1 MINISEEQSK
11 ELLCKCIGISSYI
24 HELAEG
30 ADDGFD
36 TLTDQAKREA
46 SKCTHIE
53 RLILLGELMPLLINQ
68 LEVTA
73 ERAVKCRREIVEK
86 N

>member
-1 MINISEEQSK
+1 M
-11 ELLCKCIGISSYI
+11 SSYI

-30 ADDGFD
+30 VDDEFNA
-36 TLTDQAKREA
+36 LTDQAKREA
-46 SKCTHIE
+46 SKCTHND
-53 RLILLGELMPLLINQ
+53 RLILLGELMPSTIEQ

-73 ERAVKCRREIVEK
+73 EQVAKSRREIVEK